1 MAAPDPDAD
10 RTGLWVVALVIAMLM
25 VWAATADVLGGE
37 IGFTIAV
44 VLGTGVACLGWRD
57 RITYDLL
64 SNAGLVGIPLL
75 IVGLSVT

>member
-1 MAAPDPDAD
+1 MATPDPAAD

-37 IGFTIAV
+37 IGFTIAA
-44 VLGTGVACLGWRD
+44 VLGTGAACLGWRD